1 MGAFLRIEGDMD
13 IEKKIKEIGDRY
25 DSVEENVLLAG
36 GNVAKKSMKNEV
48 PVSDIDHKHI
58 RDDIE
63 VFDVE
68 VIGGKRQVAIAP
80 GKETNWRAKFIERG
94 TSKQPPNPFMTR
106 AMEKAKGDIREAM
119 RQELLKGL
127 GL

>member
-58 RDDIE
+58 RDDI
-63 VFDVE
+63 
-68 VIGGKRQVAIAP
+68 G
-80 GKETNWRAKFIERG
+80 
-94 TSKQPPNPFMTR
+94 
-106 AMEKAKGDIREAM
+106 
-119 RQELLKGL
+119 
-127 GL
+127 